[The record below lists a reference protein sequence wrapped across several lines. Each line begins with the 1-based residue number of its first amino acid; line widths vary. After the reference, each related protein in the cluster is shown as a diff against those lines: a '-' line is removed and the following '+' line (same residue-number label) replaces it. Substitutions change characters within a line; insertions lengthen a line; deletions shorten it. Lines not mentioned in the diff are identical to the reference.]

1 MKATNDLFEEFG
13 ESLTPQWKKRAE
25 AKAAARAAKAP
36 MVKHGLEKEQI
47 EKAKQLVRYRQ
58 WKAEVREGMSRGDYG
73 IEIIEL
79 LKHLRHP
86 SRITD
91 LVNYILSAE
100 WLLKCSLETRATLLG
115 YIDHALVRHQVR
127 NGYPPFDDA
136 ILDEP
141 RTPFLVIRYHLTG
154 V

>member
-1 MKATNDLFEEFG
+1 MTDLFEAFG
-13 ESLTPQWKKRAE
+13 ESLTPKWKKRAE
-25 AKAAARAAKAP
+25 AKEATRAAKAP
-36 MVKHGLEKEQI
+36 MVKRGLEKEQI

-86 SRITD
+86 SRIAD
-91 LVNYILSAE
+91 LVNYILSAD